1 MFLKNSLV
9 ILFRTHVWK
18 QHPKASSISSNIQGG
33 IPAQILI
40 EGSEETLNPDMC
52 NLLCSLCAPGTESFD
67 LEKNVKE
74 MIPSHK
80 AQNKYELNTNNFEAS
95 SHKNPDDSRLFI
107 HKTGA
112 LHMTYSEPARSTK

>member
-1 MFLKNSLV
+1 MFLKNSLL
-9 ILFRTHVWK
+9 ILSRTYAWK
-18 QHPKASSISSNIQGG
+18 QHPKASSLSSNIQGV
-33 IPAQILI
+33 IPTQILI
-40 EGSEETLNPDMC
+40 EGTEETLNPDMC

-80 AQNKYELNTNNFEAS
+80 APNKDELNTNSFEAS
-95 SHKNPDDSRLFI
+95 FHKNPNDSRLFI